1 MRWRGISLD
10 MDAPTAIRIVLA
22 DGQALFREAVRT
34 ILEGEPGLSVVA
46 VAADGRQAVI
56 EAERHRPD
64 VVILT
69 DGLPERDGIQATH
82 QIRKRI
88 PATRVVFLA
97 DDEDSDMV
105 IAALEAGANGYLTKR
120 CVLTE
125 LIEAT
130 RVVSRGETLVQSRTL
145 GRLIE
150 RLMRRRTER
159 TNGIRA
165 LSRLTRRERE
175 VLALLA
181 AGGNNKSIGQALYI
195 SPQTARTHVQ
205 HVLSKL
211 GVHSRLA
218 AAAFAM
224 QEGVR
229 DELGGMSIAGG
240 AGGDRWDPPAQAVR
254 TASRSA
260 TRVGAAGRPGT
271 PGNGQGADRWN

>member
-1 MRWRGISLD
+1 MEGVRID

-22 DGQALFREAVRT
+22 DGQTLFREAVRT
-34 ILEGEPGLSVVA
+34 TLEREPGLSVVA
-46 VAADGRQAVI
+46 VAGDGKQAVV

-69 DGLPERDGIQATH
+69 DGLPHRDGVQATSL
-82 QIRKRI
+82 IRKRI
-88 PATRVVFLA
+88 PHTRVVFLA
-97 DDEDSDMV
+97 DDEDNDMV
-105 IAALEAGANGYLTKR
+105 IAALEAGASGYLTKT
-120 CVLTE
+120 CVLQE

-145 GRLIE
+145 GRLID
-150 RLMRRRTER
+150 RLMRRRAER
-159 TNGIRA
+159 TTGIRA

-181 AGGNNKSIGQALYI
+181 AGGNNRSIGEALFI

-224 QEGVR
+224 QDGIR
-229 DELGGMSIAGG
+229 DELRAMSANDRAGTG
-240 AGGDRWDPPAQAVR
+240 GGDRSDEAVS
-254 TASRSA
+254 TLAGSA
-260 TRVGAAGRPGT
+260 TGIGAAELPGAARNGR
-271 PGNGQGADRWN
+271 GADRWN

>member
-1 MRWRGISLD
+1 
-10 MDAPTAIRIVLA
+10 MDAPAAIRIVLA

-34 ILEGEPGLSVVA
+34 TLDGEPGLTVVA

-56 EAERHRPD
+56 EAQRHRPD

-97 DDEDSDMV
+97 DDEDSDTV
-105 IAALEAGANGYLTKR
+105 VAALEAGANGYLTKR

-150 RLMRRRTER
+150 RLMRRRSER
-159 TNGIRA
+159 TDGIRA

-181 AGGNNKSIGQALYI
+181 EGGNNRSIGQALYI

-224 QEGVR
+224 QDGIR
-229 DELGGMSIAGG
+229 DELGAISAGVG
-240 AGGDRWDPPAQAVR
+240 ARVDGWDPSGDAIRTPA
-254 TASRSA
+254 TSASHI
-260 TRVGAAGRPGT
+260 GAARRPGS
-271 PGNGQGADRWN
+271 PGNGLGADRWN

>member
-1 MRWRGISLD
+1 
-10 MDAPTAIRIVLA
+10 MDASTEIRIVFA
-22 DGQALFREAVRT
+22 DGQTLFREAVRT
-34 ILEGEPGLSVVA
+34 TLEQEPGLKVVA
-46 VAADGRQAVI
+46 VAEGGKQAVI

-82 QIRKRI
+82 VIRRRFPDI
-88 PATRVVFLA
+88 RVVFLA
-97 DDEDSDMV
+97 DDEDNDLV
-105 IAALEAGANGYLTKR
+105 IPALEAGANGFLTKT

-130 RVVSRGETLVQSRTL
+130 RVVSRGETLVQSRSL

-150 RLMRRRTER
+150 RLMHRRAER
-159 TNGIRA
+159 TNGMRA

-181 AGGNNKSIGQALYI
+181 AGGNNQSIGQALYI

-224 QEGVR
+224 QDGIR
-229 DELGGMSIAGG
+229 DELGALAAGDRAGADLGDG
-240 AGGDRWDPPAQAVR
+240 AGEPMR
-254 TASRSA
+254 TLLPSVHGAESA
-260 TRVGAAGRPGT
+260 GWPGAAR
-271 PGNGQGADRWN
+271 NGQGADRWS

>member
-1 MRWRGISLD
+1 MEGTRLD

-22 DGQALFREAVRT
+22 DGQTLFREAVRT
-34 ILEGEPGLSVVA
+34 TLEREPDLSVVA
-46 VAADGRQAVI
+46 LAGDGKQAVV
-56 EAERHRPD
+56 EAARHRPD

-82 QIRKRI
+82 LIRKRN
-88 PATRVVFLA
+88 PKTRVVFLA
-97 DDEDSDMV
+97 DDEDNDLV
-105 IAALEAGANGYLTKR
+105 IAALEAGANGFLTKT

-159 TNGIRA
+159 ANGMRA

-224 QEGVR
+224 QDGVR
-229 DELGGMSIAGG
+229 DELGAVPTARGREATVGIRTPKRFAPRPARRHASE
-240 AGGDRWDPPAQAVR
+240 PPAGPGHRGTVR
-254 TASRSA
+254 EPID
-260 TRVGAAGRPGT
+260 GIE
-271 PGNGQGADRWN
+271 

>member
-1 MRWRGISLD
+1 
-10 MDAPTAIRIVLA
+10 MDALPAIRIVLA
-22 DGQALFREAVRT
+22 DGQTLFREAVRT
-34 ILEGEPGLSVVA
+34 TLEREPGLSVVA
-46 VAADGRQAVI
+46 VAGDGKQAVV

-69 DGLPERDGIQATH
+69 DGLPDRDGIQATSL
-82 QIRKRI
+82 IRRRI
-88 PATRVVFLA
+88 PETRVVFLA
-97 DDEDSDMV
+97 NDEDNDLV
-105 IAALEAGANGYLTKR
+105 IAALEAGANGYLTKT
-120 CVLTE
+120 CVLPE

-145 GRLIE
+145 GSLIE

-159 TNGIRA
+159 TIGMRA
-165 LSRLTRRERE
+165 LARLTRRERE

-181 AGGNNKSIGQALYI
+181 AGGNNRSIGQALFI

-224 QEGVR
+224 QDGIR
-229 DELGGMSIAGG
+229 DELRAMSAHDRAGPG
-240 AGGDRWDPPAQAVR
+240 AGDRSEEAVG
-254 TASRSA
+254 ALSGSVPGAGAAEWPGA
-260 TRVGAAGRPGT
+260 TR
-271 PGNGQGADRWN
+271 NGQGADRWS

>member
-1 MRWRGISLD
+1 MEGIRFD
-10 MDAPTAIRIVLA
+10 MDAPTTIRIVLA
-22 DGQALFREAVRT
+22 DGQTLFREAVRT
-34 ILEGEPGLSVVA
+34 TLEREPGLTVVA
-46 VAADGRQAVI
+46 VAGDGRQAVI
-56 EAERHRPD
+56 ESERHRPD

-69 DGLPERDGIQATH
+69 DGLPDRDGIQVTH
-82 QIRKRI
+82 LIRKRN
-88 PATRVVFLA
+88 PDTRVVFLA
-97 DDEDSDMV
+97 DDEDNDLV
-105 IAALEAGANGYLTKR
+105 IAALEAGANGYLTKT

-150 RLMRRRTER
+150 RLMHRRTER
-159 TNGIRA
+159 TNGMRA

-224 QEGVR
+224 QDGIR
-229 DELGGMSIAGG
+229 DELGAMSAGRW
-240 AGGDRWDPPAQAVR
+240 AGDEMGDQSGRAVR
-254 TASRSA
+254 TASRSVP
-260 TRVGAAGRPGT
+260 TGAGW